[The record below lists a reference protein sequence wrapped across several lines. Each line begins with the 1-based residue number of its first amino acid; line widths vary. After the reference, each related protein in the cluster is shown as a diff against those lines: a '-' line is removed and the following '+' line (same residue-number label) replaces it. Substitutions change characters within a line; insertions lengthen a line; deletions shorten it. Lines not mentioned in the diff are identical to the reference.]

1 MGQVGKLGKI
11 LGPRGLMP
19 NPKVGTV
26 TFEVERAVKEQ
37 KAGKIEFKVNKDG
50 IVHAPAGRV
59 SFKKDKLRENLLAIL
74 EAILKAKPP
83 SSKGTYLK
91 SVSVSSTMGPGIRMN
106 TAEIQ
111 TMLRKS

>member
-1 MGQVGKLGKI
+1 
-11 LGPRGLMP
+11 
-19 NPKVGTV
+19 
-26 TFEVERAVKEQ
+26 VKEQ

-74 EAILKAKPP
+74 DVIIKAKPA

-91 SVSVSSTMGPGIRMN
+91 GISISGTMGPGIPMN
-106 TAEIQ
+106 AAEIQ
-111 TMLRKS
+111 TMLRKP